1 MNQAT
6 QLLGTLAKIA
16 LDGTTYLTPTAGTVS
31 KTNCPDNAAADA
43 AGNIWFDLGIIEE
56 CQEKVDS
63 TKIPIFR
70 PSPGILQLD
79 DELETKLKR
88 TLQIKCSECSNI
100 MWLLLR
106 RALLPTSP
114 RTGAMGQFV
123 PLTISRVKCWSKF
136 QKYSGI
142 DNSLIDYE
150 QIWSKIAID
159 NAVTYG
165 GDKQVMFDL
174 TVMQLWSPL
183 NSAAGN

>member
-1 MNQAT
+1 MNQGS

-16 LDGTTYLTPTAGTVS
+16 LDGTTYTTPTAGTVS
-31 KTNCPDNAAADA
+31 KTNCPDNAATNA
-43 AGNIWFDLGIIEE
+43 AGTIWFDLGIIEDV
-56 CQEKVDS
+56 QEKTDS

-88 TLQIKCSECSNI
+88 TLQVKCSECSNV

-106 RALLPTSP
+106 RALAPTSP
-114 RTGAMGQFV
+114 LTGAMGQYV
-123 PLTISRVKCWSKF
+123 PLTISRVKCWAKF

-142 DNSLIDYE
+142 DNALIDYE
-150 QIWSKIAID
+150 QMWAKIAID
-159 NAVTYG
+159 NAVPYG

-174 TVMQLWSPL
+174 TIMQLFSPL